1 LDVFEM
7 RKMGLPEI
15 LILCVI
21 VSAGSAFVGFL
32 GGALLLKTNNVP
44 SAQVQPQAQKRYDIP
59 VDGFPSIGPDDAP
72 IVIVEFSDFQCPY
85 CARFHDQT
93 LQPLLDAYPGK
104 IRFVYRHFP
113 LSAIHSNAFQAA
125 EASMCA
131 YEQGAFWPY
140 HDGIYE
146 NQAKLGTELYVQIAE
161 DLGLDVESFRACLEK
176 NEYKDLVQS
185 DIDFAI
191 SLGVRSTPTFFI
203 NGLPFIGAQPLDA
216 FKQVINNELNGGES

>member
-1 LDVFEM
+1 M
-7 RKMGLPEI
+7 KKMGLPEM

-21 VSAGSAFVGFL
+21 ASASGVFGGFL
-32 GGALLLKTNNVP
+32 GGAWSSKANDVP
-44 SAQVQPQAQKRYDIP
+44 PAQVQTHAQKRYDIA

-113 LSAIHSNAFQAA
+113 LASIHSNAFQAA

-140 HDGIYE
+140 HDEIYE
-146 NQAKLGTELYVQIAE
+146 NQANLGTELYIQIAT
-161 DLGLDVESFRACLEK
+161 DLGLDLESFRSCLENEDYK
-176 NEYKDLVQS
+176 NQVQT
-185 DIDFAI
+185 DIDFAN

-203 NGLPFIGAQPLDA
+203 NGLAFIGAQPLDA
-216 FKQVINNELNGGES
+216 FKQVIDSELKGGGS

>member
-1 LDVFEM
+1 M
-7 RKMGLPEI
+7 RKMGLPEV

-32 GGALLLKTNNVP
+32 GGALLSKADNVP
-44 SAQVQPQAQKRYDIP
+44 PAQVQPQTQKRYDIP
-59 VDGFPSIGPDDAP
+59 VDGFPSLGPEDAP

-113 LSAIHSNAFQAA
+113 LSTIHSSAFQAA

-146 NQAKLGTELYVQIAE
+146 NQAKLDTELYIQLAT
-161 DLGLDVESFRACLEK
+161 DLGLDVESFRTCLE
-176 NEYKDLVQS
+176 NEEYQGLVQS
-185 DIDFAI
+185 DMDFAV

-203 NGLPFIGAQPLDA
+203 NGVPFIGAQPLDA
-216 FKQVINNELNGGES
+216 FKQVIDSELKGGVR

>member
-1 LDVFEM
+1 MNYEEWDVFEM
-7 RKMGLPEI
+7 KKMALPQI
-15 LILCVI
+15 LILCAI
-21 VSAGSAFVGFL
+21 ASAGGTFFGFL
-32 GGALLLKTNNVP
+32 GGTWLSKTNNVP
-44 SAQVQPQAQKRYDIP
+44 SAQIQPQSQKRYDIP
-59 VDGFPSIGPDDAP
+59 VDGFPSIGPNDAP

-104 IRFVYRHFP
+104 IRFVYRHVP

-146 NQAKLGTELYVQIAE
+146 NQAKLGAELYIQLATDI
-161 DLGLDVESFRACLEK
+161 GLDVESFRACLE
-176 NEYKDLVQS
+176 NDEYKDLVQS
-185 DIDFAI
+185 DI
-191 SLGVRSTPTFFI
+191 
-203 NGLPFIGAQPLDA
+203 
-216 FKQVINNELNGGES
+216 

>member
-1 LDVFEM
+1 MKKV
-7 RKMGLPEI
+7 GLPEI

-21 VSAGSAFVGFL
+21 AFVVGVFLGFL
-32 GGALLLKTNNVP
+32 GGTSLSKGND
-44 SAQVQPQAQKRYDIP
+44 AQPAQIQPQVQKRYDIP

-104 IRFVYRHFP
+104 IRFVYRHLP
-113 LSAIHSNAFQAA
+113 LKSIHSSAFQAA

-140 HDGIYE
+140 HD
-146 NQAKLGTELYVQIAE
+146 ELYKNQTKLDTALYMQIAA
-161 DLGLDVESFRACLEK
+161 DLGLDMESFRPCLE
-176 NEYKDLVQS
+176 NEDYKDLVQS
-185 DIDFAI
+185 DVDFAI

-203 NGLPFIGAQPLDA
+203 NGLAFIGAQPLEA
-216 FKQVINNELNGGES
+216 FKQVIDSELKGGVS

>member
-1 LDVFEM
+1 M

-32 GGALLLKTNNVP
+32 GGTLLSKANNAP
-44 SAQVQPQAQKRYDIP
+44 SAQIPTQEQKRYEIP
-59 VDGFPSIGPDDAP
+59 VDGFPSLGPEDAP

-113 LSAIHSNAFQAA
+113 LSTIHSNAFQAA

-146 NQAKLGTELYVQIAE
+146 NQAELSAEPYVQMAA
-161 DLGLDVESFRACLEK
+161 DLGLDVESFRTCLE
-176 NEYKDLVQS
+176 NEEYKGLVQN
-185 DIDFAI
+185 DVELAV

-216 FKQVINNELNGGES
+216 FKQVIDSELKGGGS